1 MQRALTFQRW
11 LMPMVKERNGASSM
25 SEVCFSTSELT
36 LLIVLMVF
44 GKTTENLKLR
54 TQHLTVKISAFK
66 FTILINY
73 DFIRNLNSF
82 PSLKFVDRLLTM

>member
-44 GKTTENLKLR
+44 GKTTENLKLC
-54 TQHLTVKISAFK
+54 TQCLTVKISTFK
-66 FTILINY
+66 FTINY
-73 DFIRNLNSF
+73 NFIRNLNLF
-82 PSLKFVDRLLTM
+82 PSLKFVDRLLNM